1 MTAAMTELLLAI
13 GLFLATHLFSTIRP
27 LRDRLVRI
35 MGQRTF
41 VILYSVLSLAVIVW
55 LGHAYANAPY
65 IGLWP
70 QLPWARWVPFTV
82 MPVAC
87 LLVAAGLS
95 SPNPFSLGTGARKF
109 DPARPGIVAVTRHPV
124 IWGTVLWSITHL
136 IANGDAASV
145 MLFGLLFLLGLI
157 GPASL
162 DRKRRRALGGEAWRQ
177 LLIDTRRTPLGRA
190 LVQAGV
196 WRWLAAGALY
206 AGLLAA
212 HEAVIGV
219 TPFPA

>member
-1 MTAAMTELLLAI
+1 MTEFVLAI
-13 GLFLATHLFSTIRP
+13 GFFLATHLFSTIRP
-27 LRDRLVRI
+27 LRDGLVRI
-35 MGQRTF
+35 IGQRTF
-41 VILYSVLSLAVIVW
+41 VTLYSLLSLAVVVW
-55 LGHAYANAPY
+55 IGYAYANAPY
-65 IGLWP
+65 IELWP
-70 QLPWARWVPFTV
+70 QLPWARWAPFTV

-95 SPNPFSLGTGARKF
+95 SPNPFSLGAGARKF

-124 IWGTVLWSITHL
+124 IWGMALWSITHL

-145 MLFGLLFLLGLI
+145 MLFGLLLLLGLI

-162 DRKRRRALGGEAWRQ
+162 DRKRRRTLGDEAWRQ

-190 LVQAGV
+190 LVQTGV